1 MARSTARKRALN
13 TLYEA
18 DEKSQ
23 DFLSLLEERKARPG
37 AQTPLPAYAVT
48 IVEGVAEHRL
58 DIDGSLQAHS
68 TRWPLSR
75 MHAIDRNILRIAAW
89 ELLYNPDV
97 PDKVAI
103 DEALS
108 LAKTLSDADAP
119 SFIHGVLSALEQE
132 KDEHQARREQADR
145 IAALADAEAD
155 AVVSD
160 DESDGAKAG
169 VAASEP
175 ASSKPAHVDSEL
187 NSVAS
192 GSAGEDSDSDQV
204 LDHAVDQS
212 APSLD
217 QLKLTL
223 PDELTPDADRPSD
236 N

>member
-23 DFLSLLEERKARPG
+23 DFLSLLEERKVRPG

-48 IVEGVAEHRL
+48 IVEGVADHRR
-58 DIDGSLQAHS
+58 DIDEALQTHS

-89 ELLYNPDV
+89 EMLYNPEV

-155 AVVSD
+155 ADVSD
-160 DESDGAKAG
+160 DESDKAKAA
-169 VAASEP
+169 VAVSEP
-175 ASSKPAHVDSEL
+175 VSSEDAHADSE
-187 NSVAS
+187 SESAAS
-192 GSAGEDSDSDQV
+192 GSEGGESGQV
-204 LDHAVDQS
+204 PDHTVDQS

-223 PDELTPDADRPSD
+223 PEELTSDVDRPSG

>member
-23 DFLSLLEERKARPG
+23 DFLSLLEERKVRPG

-48 IVEGVAEHRL
+48 LVEGVAEHRR
-58 DIDGSLQAHS
+58 DIDEALQTHS

-89 ELLYNPDV
+89 EMLYNPDV

-132 KDEHQARREQADR
+132 KDEHQARRQQTDR

-155 AVVSD
+155 ADVSD
-160 DESDGAKAG
+160 DESDKAKAQ
-169 VAASEP
+169 
-175 ASSKPAHVDSEL
+175 
-187 NSVAS
+187 VAS
-192 GSAGEDSDSDQV
+192 AESVSSGDVHADSDSESATSRPEDGGS
-204 LDHAVDQS
+204 DQS

-217 QLKLTL
+217 QLKLTM
-223 PDELTPDADRPSD
+223 PEELAPDADHPSG

>member
-23 DFLSLLEERKARPG
+23 DFLSLLEERKVRPG

-48 IVEGVAEHRL
+48 IVEGVADHRR
-58 DIDGSLQAHS
+58 DIDEALQTHS

-89 ELLYNPDV
+89 EMLYNPEV

-132 KDEHQARREQADR
+132 KDEHQARREQADQ

-155 AVVSD
+155 ADVSD
-160 DESDGAKAG
+160 DESDKAKAE
-169 VAASEP
+169 VVTSEP
-175 ASSKPAHVDSEL
+175 VSSEDAHADSE
-187 NSVAS
+187 SESAAS
-192 GSAGEDSDSDQV
+192 GSEGGESGQV
-204 LDHAVDQS
+204 PDHTVDQW

-223 PDELTPDADRPSD
+223 PEELTSDVDRPSG

>member
-48 IVEGVAEHRL
+48 IVEGVAEHRRN
-58 DIDGSLQAHS
+58 IDEALQTHS

-89 ELLYNPDV
+89 EMFYNPDV

-155 AVVSD
+155 ADASD
-160 DESDGAKAG
+160 DESDKAKAG
-169 VAASEP
+169 IAASEP
-175 ASSKPAHVDSEL
+175 VSSGDGHADSE
-187 NSVAS
+187 SE
-192 GSAGEDSDSDQV
+192 SAEGTHEDED
-204 LDHAVDQS
+204 ADQS

-223 PDELTPDADRPSD
+223 PKELTPDVDLLSGD
-236 N
+236 

>member
-48 IVEGVAEHRL
+48 IVEGVAEHRR
-58 DIDGSLQAHS
+58 DIDDALQTHS

-89 ELLYNPDV
+89 EMLYNPDV

-132 KDEHQARREQADR
+132 KDEHEARREQADQ

-155 AVVSD
+155 ADVSD
-160 DESDGAKAG
+160 DESDKAKAE
-169 VAASEP
+169 AASAESV
-175 ASSKPAHVDSEL
+175 SSEDAH
-187 NSVAS
+187 A
-192 GSAGEDSDSDQV
+192 DSDSESATSRHEDGGS
-204 LDHAVDQS
+204 DQS
-212 APSLD
+212 ALSLD

-223 PDELTPDADRPSD
+223 PEELAPDTDRPSGD
-236 N
+236 

>member
-23 DFLSLLEERKARPG
+23 DFLSLLEERKVRPG

-48 IVEGVAEHRL
+48 IVEGVAEHRR
-58 DIDGSLQAHS
+58 DIDEALQTHS

-89 ELLYNPDV
+89 EMLYNPEV

-108 LAKTLSDADAP
+108 LAKTLSDVDAP

-155 AVVSD
+155 ADVSD
-160 DESDGAKAG
+160 DESDKAKPG

-175 ASSKPAHVDSEL
+175 VPFEDAHADSE
-187 NSVAS
+187 SDSAAS
-192 GSAGEDSDSDQV
+192 GSEGGDSDQV
-204 LDHAVDQS
+204 PDHTVDQS

-223 PDELTPDADRPSD
+223 PEELTPDADRPSG

>member
-48 IVEGVAEHRL
+48 IVEGVAEHRR
-58 DIDGSLQAHS
+58 DIDDALQAHS

-89 ELLYNPDV
+89 EMLYNPDV

-132 KDEHQARREQADR
+132 KDEHEARREQADR

-155 AVVSD
+155 ADVSD
-160 DESDGAKAG
+160 DESDTAKAE
-169 VAASEP
+169 AASAESV
-175 ASSKPAHVDSEL
+175 SSEDAH
-187 NSVAS
+187 A
-192 GSAGEDSDSDQV
+192 DSDSESVTSRHEDGGS
-204 LDHAVDQS
+204 DQS
-212 APSLD
+212 ALSLD

-223 PDELTPDADRPSD
+223 PEELAPDTDRPSGD
-236 N
+236 

>member
-48 IVEGVAEHRL
+48 IVEGVAEHRR
-58 DIDGSLQAHS
+58 DIDEALQTHS

-89 ELLYNPDV
+89 EMLYNSEV

-119 SFIHGVLSALEQE
+119 AFIHGVLSALEQE
-132 KDEHQARREQADR
+132 KDEHQARRQQADR

-155 AVVSD
+155 ADVSD
-160 DESDGAKAG
+160 DESDKAKA
-169 VAASEP
+169 E
-175 ASSKPAHVDSEL
+175 
-187 NSVAS
+187 VAS
-192 GSAGEDSDSDQV
+192 AESVSSGDAHADSDSESATSRPEDGGS
-204 LDHAVDQS
+204 DQS

-217 QLKLTL
+217 QLKLTM
-223 PDELTPDADRPSD
+223 PEELAPDADHPSG

>member
-23 DFLSLLEERKARPG
+23 DFLSLLEERKVRPG

-48 IVEGVAEHRL
+48 LVEGVAEHRRN
-58 DIDGSLQAHS
+58 IDEALQTHS

-89 ELLYNPDV
+89 EMLYNPDV

-108 LAKTLSDADAP
+108 LAKTLSDADTP

-155 AVVSD
+155 ADASD
-160 DESDGAKAG
+160 DESDKAKAG
-169 VAASEP
+169 IAASEP
-175 ASSKPAHVDSEL
+175 VSSGDGHADSE
-187 NSVAS
+187 SE
-192 GSAGEDSDSDQV
+192 SAEGTHEDED
-204 LDHAVDQS
+204 ADQS

-223 PDELTPDADRPSD
+223 PKELTPDVDLPSGD
-236 N
+236 

>member
-48 IVEGVAEHRL
+48 LVEGVAEHHQ
-58 DIDGSLQAHS
+58 DIDEALQTHS

-75 MHAIDRNILRIAAW
+75 MHVIDRNILRIAAW
-89 ELLYNPDV
+89 EMLYNPDV

-132 KDEHQARREQADR
+132 KDQHQARREQADQ

-155 AVVSD
+155 ADVSD
-160 DESDGAKAG
+160 DGSENAKAG
-169 VAASEP
+169 GAASEP
-175 ASSKPAHVDSEL
+175 VSSEYDPADSK
-187 NSVAS
+187 SA
-192 GSAGEDSDSDQV
+192 SAGGTHEDED
-204 LDHAVDQS
+204 ADQS

-223 PDELTPDADRPSD
+223 PKELTPDVDLPSGD
-236 N
+236 

>member
-48 IVEGVAEHRL
+48 IVEGVAEHRR
-58 DIDGSLQAHS
+58 DIDGALQTHS

-89 ELLYNPDV
+89 EMLYNSEV

-119 SFIHGVLSALEQE
+119 AFIHGVLSALEQE
-132 KDEHQARREQADR
+132 KNDHQARREQAGR

-155 AVVSD
+155 VDVSD
-160 DESDGAKAG
+160 DESDKAKAG
-169 VAASEP
+169 VAASEHVC
-175 ASSKPAHVDSEL
+175 SEDAHADSDSE
-187 NSVAS
+187 
-192 GSAGEDSDSDQV
+192 SAAIGPEEGDSDQV
-204 LDHAVDQS
+204 PDHTLDQS

-223 PDELTPDADRPSD
+223 PEELTPDADRPSS

>member
-23 DFLSLLEERKARPG
+23 DFLSLLEERKVRPG

-48 IVEGVAEHRL
+48 IVEGVAEHHR
-58 DIDGSLQAHS
+58 DIDEALQTHS

-89 ELLYNPDV
+89 EMLYNPEV

-155 AVVSD
+155 ADVSD
-160 DESDGAKAG
+160 DESDKAKAE
-169 VAASEP
+169 VVTSEP
-175 ASSKPAHVDSEL
+175 VSSEDAHADSESESAT
-187 NSVAS
+187 N
-192 GSAGEDSDSDQV
+192 GSEGGESSQV
-204 LDHAVDQS
+204 PDHTVDQS

-223 PDELTPDADRPSD
+223 PEELTSDADRPSG

>member
-23 DFLSLLEERKARPG
+23 DFLSLLEERKVRPG

-48 IVEGVAEHRL
+48 LVEGVAGHRR
-58 DIDGSLQAHS
+58 DIDEALQTHS

-89 ELLYNPDV
+89 EILYNPDV

-119 SFIHGVLSALEQE
+119 SFIHGLLSALEQE
-132 KDEHQARREQADR
+132 KDEHQSRRDQADR

-155 AVVSD
+155 ADSSD
-160 DESDGAKAG
+160 DESGKAKAG
-169 VAASEP
+169 VASTEPVSSEDDHADNESESATATP
-175 ASSKPAHVDSEL
+175 ERGDS
-187 NSVAS
+187 N
-192 GSAGEDSDSDQV
+192 QV
-204 LDHAVDQS
+204 LDHAVGQS

-223 PDELTPDADRPSD
+223 PEELTPDADRPSGD
-236 N
+236 

>member
-48 IVEGVAEHRL
+48 IVEGVAGHRQH
-58 DIDGSLQAHS
+58 IDDALQAHS

-89 ELLYNPDV
+89 EMLYNPDV

-155 AVVSD
+155 ADVSD
-160 DESDGAKAG
+160 DESDKAKAA
-169 VAASEP
+169 VAVSEPISSEDAHVGSDSEP
-175 ASSKPAHVDSEL
+175 A
-187 NSVAS
+187 AS
-192 GSAGEDSDSDQV
+192 GSEGGESDQV
-204 LDHAVDQS
+204 PDLTVDQS

-223 PDELTPDADRPSD
+223 PEELTPDADRPLD

>member
-48 IVEGVAEHRL
+48 IVEGVAEHRR
-58 DIDGSLQAHS
+58 DIDEALQTHS

-89 ELLYNPDV
+89 EMLYNPDV

-155 AVVSD
+155 ADVSD
-160 DESDGAKAG
+160 DDSDKAKAG
-169 VAASEP
+169 VVASEP
-175 ASSKPAHVDSEL
+175 VSSEDAHADSD
-187 NSVAS
+187 S
-192 GSAGEDSDSDQV
+192 GSATNRHEEGDSDQFP
-204 LDHAVDQS
+204 DQAVDQS

-217 QLKLTL
+217 QLKLAL
-223 PDELTPDADRPSD
+223 PEELAPDADRPSD

>member
-23 DFLSLLEERKARPG
+23 DFLSLLEERKVRPG

-48 IVEGVAEHRL
+48 IVEGVAEHRR
-58 DIDGSLQAHS
+58 DIDEALQTHS

-89 ELLYNPDV
+89 EMLYNPEV

-155 AVVSD
+155 ADVSD
-160 DESDGAKAG
+160 DESDKAKG
-169 VAASEP
+169 EVVTSEP
-175 ASSKPAHVDSEL
+175 VSSEDAHADSEAE
-187 NSVAS
+187 SAAS
-192 GSAGEDSDSDQV
+192 GSEGGESGQV
-204 LDHAVDQS
+204 PDHTVDQS

-223 PDELTPDADRPSD
+223 PEELTSDVDRPSG

>member
-23 DFLSLLEERKARPG
+23 DFLSLLEERKVRPG

-48 IVEGVAEHRL
+48 IVEGVAEHRR
-58 DIDGSLQAHS
+58 DIDEALQTHS

-89 ELLYNPDV
+89 EMLYNPEV

-155 AVVSD
+155 ADVSD
-160 DESDGAKAG
+160 DESDKAKAA
-169 VAASEP
+169 VAVSEP
-175 ASSKPAHVDSEL
+175 VSSEDAHVGSEL
-187 NSVAS
+187 ESAAS
-192 GSAGEDSDSDQV
+192 GSEGGESDQV
-204 LDHAVDQS
+204 PDHTVDQS

-223 PDELTPDADRPSD
+223 PEELTPDADRPSD
-236 N
+236 D

>member
-23 DFLSLLEERKARPG
+23 DFLSLLEERKVRPG

-48 IVEGVAEHRL
+48 LVEGVAGHRR
-58 DIDGSLQAHS
+58 DIDEALQTHS

-89 ELLYNPDV
+89 EILYNPDV

-119 SFIHGVLSALEQE
+119 SFIHGLLSALEQE
-132 KDEHQARREQADR
+132 KDEHQSRRDQADR

-155 AVVSD
+155 ADSSD
-160 DESDGAKAG
+160 DESGKAKAG
-169 VAASEP
+169 VASTEPVSSEDDRADNESESATATP
-175 ASSKPAHVDSEL
+175 ERGDS
-187 NSVAS
+187 N
-192 GSAGEDSDSDQV
+192 QV
-204 LDHAVDQS
+204 LDHAVGQS

-223 PDELTPDADRPSD
+223 PEELTPDADRPSGD
-236 N
+236 

>member
-48 IVEGVAEHRL
+48 IVEGVAEHRRN
-58 DIDGSLQAHS
+58 IDETLQTHS

-89 ELLYNPDV
+89 EMLYNPDV

-155 AVVSD
+155 ADVSD
-160 DESDGAKAG
+160 DESDKAKAA

-175 ASSKPAHVDSEL
+175 VSSEDAHADSDSEPA
-187 NSVAS
+187 AS
-192 GSAGEDSDSDQV
+192 GSERGDSDQV
-204 LDHAVDQS
+204 PDHTVDQS

-223 PDELTPDADRPSD
+223 PEELTPDADRPLD

>member
-48 IVEGVAEHRL
+48 IVEGVAEHRR
-58 DIDGSLQAHS
+58 DIDEALQTHS

-89 ELLYNPDV
+89 EMLYNPEV

-132 KDEHQARREQADR
+132 KDEHQTRREQADR

-155 AVVSD
+155 ADVSD
-160 DESDGAKAG
+160 DESDKAKAE
-169 VAASEP
+169 VAVSEP
-175 ASSKPAHVDSEL
+175 VSSEDAHVGSE
-187 NSVAS
+187 SESAES
-192 GSAGEDSDSDQV
+192 GSEGGESDQV
-204 LDHAVDQS
+204 PDHTVDQS

-223 PDELTPDADRPSD
+223 PEELTPDADRPLD

>member
-48 IVEGVAEHRL
+48 IVEGVAGHRR
-58 DIDGSLQAHS
+58 DIDEALQAHS

-89 ELLYNPDV
+89 EMLYNPDV

-132 KDEHQARREQADR
+132 KDEHEARREQADR

-155 AVVSD
+155 ADVSD
-160 DESDGAKAG
+160 DESDKAKAQ
-169 VAASEP
+169 AASAESV
-175 ASSKPAHVDSEL
+175 SSEDAH
-187 NSVAS
+187 A
-192 GSAGEDSDSDQV
+192 DSDSESATSRHEDGGS
-204 LDHAVDQS
+204 DQS
-212 APSLD
+212 ALSLD

-223 PDELTPDADRPSD
+223 PEELTPDADRPPG

>member
-48 IVEGVAEHRL
+48 IVEGVAEHRR

-89 ELLYNPDV
+89 EMLYNPDV

-132 KDEHQARREQADR
+132 KDEHQARRKQADR

-155 AVVSD
+155 ADTSD
-160 DESDGAKAG
+160 DESDDAKAE
-169 VAASEP
+169 VADPEP
-175 ASSKPAHVDSEL
+175 ASSKSAYAGSESE
-187 NSVAS
+187 SVAS

-223 PDELTPDADRPSD
+223 PDELTPGVDRPSD

>member
-23 DFLSLLEERKARPG
+23 DFLSLLEERKVRPG

-48 IVEGVAEHRL
+48 IVEGVAEHRR
-58 DIDGSLQAHS
+58 DIDEALQTHS

-89 ELLYNPDV
+89 EMLYNPEV

-155 AVVSD
+155 ADVSD
-160 DESDGAKAG
+160 DESDKAKAA
-169 VAASEP
+169 VAVSEP
-175 ASSKPAHVDSEL
+175 VSSEDAHVGSE
-187 NSVAS
+187 SESAES
-192 GSAGEDSDSDQV
+192 GSEGGESNQV
-204 LDHAVDQS
+204 PDHTVDQS

-223 PDELTPDADRPSD
+223 PEELTPDADRPLD

>member
-48 IVEGVAEHRL
+48 IVEGVAGHRQH
-58 DIDGSLQAHS
+58 IDDALQAHS

-89 ELLYNPDV
+89 EMLYNPDV

-155 AVVSD
+155 ADASD
-160 DESDGAKAG
+160 DESDRPKAG
-169 VAASEP
+169 VVSTGP
-175 ASSKPAHVDSEL
+175 VP
-187 NSVAS
+187 S
-192 GSAGEDSDSDQV
+192 GD
-204 LDHAVDQS
+204 DHAGSKSESATPAPERGDVDQS

-223 PDELTPDADRPSD
+223 PEELATDADRLSGD
-236 N
+236 

>member
-23 DFLSLLEERKARPG
+23 DFLSLLEERKVRPG

-48 IVEGVAEHRL
+48 LVEGVAGHRR
-58 DIDGSLQAHS
+58 DIDEALQTHS

-89 ELLYNPDV
+89 EILYNPDV

-119 SFIHGVLSALEQE
+119 SFIHGLLSALEQE

-155 AVVSD
+155 ADASD
-160 DESDGAKAG
+160 DESDKAKAG
-169 VAASEP
+169 IAASEP
-175 ASSKPAHVDSEL
+175 VSSGDGHADSE
-187 NSVAS
+187 SE
-192 GSAGEDSDSDQV
+192 SAEGTHEDED
-204 LDHAVDQS
+204 ADQS

-223 PDELTPDADRPSD
+223 PKELTPDVDLPSGD
-236 N
+236 

>member
-37 AQTPLPAYAVT
+37 AQTPLPAYAVA
-48 IVEGVAEHRL
+48 IVEGVAEHRQR
-58 DIDGSLQAHS
+58 IDDSLQAHS

-89 ELLYNPDV
+89 EMLYNPDV

-119 SFIHGVLSALEQE
+119 SFIHGLLSALEQE

-155 AVVSD
+155 ADASD
-160 DESDGAKAG
+160 DESDKAKAG
-169 VAASEP
+169 VTSTEPVSSEGDHAGSESESATAASE
-175 ASSKPAHVDSEL
+175 KDDS
-187 NSVAS
+187 N
-192 GSAGEDSDSDQV
+192 QV
-204 LDHAVDQS
+204 LGHTVDQS

-223 PDELTPDADRPSD
+223 PEELTPGADRPSD

>member
-23 DFLSLLEERKARPG
+23 DFLSLLEERKLRPG

-48 IVEGVAEHRL
+48 LVEGVAEHRRN
-58 DIDGSLQAHS
+58 IDEALQTHS
-68 TRWPLSR
+68 IRWPLSR

-89 ELLYNPDV
+89 EMLYNPDV

-155 AVVSD
+155 ADASD
-160 DESDGAKAG
+160 DESDKAKAG
-169 VAASEP
+169 IAASEP
-175 ASSKPAHVDSEL
+175 VSSGDGHADSE
-187 NSVAS
+187 SE
-192 GSAGEDSDSDQV
+192 SAEGTHEDED
-204 LDHAVDQS
+204 ADQS

-223 PDELTPDADRPSD
+223 PKELTPDVDLPSGD
-236 N
+236 

>member
-37 AQTPLPAYAVT
+37 AQTPLPVYAVT
-48 IVEGVAEHRL
+48 IVEGVAGHRQH
-58 DIDGSLQAHS
+58 IDDALQAHS

-89 ELLYNPDV
+89 EMLYNPDV

-155 AVVSD
+155 ADVSD
-160 DESDGAKAG
+160 DESDKAKAA
-169 VAASEP
+169 VAVSEP
-175 ASSKPAHVDSEL
+175 VSSEDAHVGSE
-187 NSVAS
+187 SESAES
-192 GSAGEDSDSDQV
+192 GSEGGESDQV
-204 LDHAVDQS
+204 PDHTVDQS

-223 PDELTPDADRPSD
+223 PEELTPDADRPLD

>member
-48 IVEGVAEHRL
+48 IVEGVAGHRQH
-58 DIDGSLQAHS
+58 IDDALEAHS

-89 ELLYNPDV
+89 EMLYNPDV

-155 AVVSD
+155 ADASD
-160 DESDGAKAG
+160 DESYKAKAE
-169 VAASEP
+169 AASAESV
-175 ASSKPAHVDSEL
+175 SSEDAH
-187 NSVAS
+187 A
-192 GSAGEDSDSDQV
+192 DSDSESATSRYEDGGS
-204 LDHAVDQS
+204 DQS
-212 APSLD
+212 ALSLD

-223 PDELTPDADRPSD
+223 PEELAPDTDCPSGD
-236 N
+236 

>member
-23 DFLSLLEERKARPG
+23 DFLSLLEERKVRPG

-48 IVEGVAEHRL
+48 LVEGVAEHRR
-58 DIDGSLQAHS
+58 DIDEALQTHS

-89 ELLYNPDV
+89 EMLYNPEV

-155 AVVSD
+155 ADVSD
-160 DESDGAKAG
+160 DESDKAKAE
-169 VAASEP
+169 VVTSEP
-175 ASSKPAHVDSEL
+175 VSSEDAHADSE
-187 NSVAS
+187 SESAAS
-192 GSAGEDSDSDQV
+192 GSEGGESGQV
-204 LDHAVDQS
+204 PDHTVDQS

-223 PDELTPDADRPSD
+223 PEELTSDADRPSG

>member
-23 DFLSLLEERKARPG
+23 DFLSLLEERKVRPG

-48 IVEGVAEHRL
+48 IVEGVAEHRRN
-58 DIDGSLQAHS
+58 IDEALQTHS

-89 ELLYNPDV
+89 EMLYNPDV

-132 KDEHQARREQADR
+132 KDEHQTRREQADR

-155 AVVSD
+155 ADASD
-160 DESDGAKAG
+160 DESNKAKAG
-169 VAASEP
+169 IAASEP
-175 ASSKPAHVDSEL
+175 VSSGDDHADSE
-187 NSVAS
+187 SE
-192 GSAGEDSDSDQV
+192 SAGGTHEDED
-204 LDHAVDQS
+204 ADQS

-223 PDELTPDADRPSD
+223 PEELTPDVDLPSGD
-236 N
+236 

>member
-23 DFLSLLEERKARPG
+23 DFLSLLEERKVRPG

-48 IVEGVAEHRL
+48 LVEGVAEHRR
-58 DIDGSLQAHS
+58 DIDEALQTHS

-89 ELLYNPDV
+89 EMLYNPDV

-132 KDEHQARREQADR
+132 KDEHQARRQQADR

-155 AVVSD
+155 ADVSD
-160 DESDGAKAG
+160 DESDKAKAQ
-169 VAASEP
+169 
-175 ASSKPAHVDSEL
+175 
-187 NSVAS
+187 VAS
-192 GSAGEDSDSDQV
+192 AESVSSGDAHADSDSESATSRPEDGGS
-204 LDHAVDQS
+204 DQS

-217 QLKLTL
+217 QLKLIM
-223 PDELTPDADRPSD
+223 PEELVPDADHPSG

>member
-37 AQTPLPAYAVT
+37 AQTPLPAYAVN
-48 IVEGVAEHRL
+48 IVEGVAGHRQH
-58 DIDGSLQAHS
+58 IDDALQAHS

-89 ELLYNPDV
+89 EMLYNPDV

-187 NSVAS
+187 NSVAR

-223 PDELTPDADRPSD
+223 PDELTPGVDRPSAD
-236 N
+236 

>member
-23 DFLSLLEERKARPG
+23 DFLSLLEERKVRPG

-48 IVEGVAEHRL
+48 IVEGVAEHRR
-58 DIDGSLQAHS
+58 DIDEALQAHS

-89 ELLYNPDV
+89 EMLYNPEV

-155 AVVSD
+155 ADVSD
-160 DESDGAKAG
+160 DESDKAKG
-169 VAASEP
+169 EVVTSEP
-175 ASSKPAHVDSEL
+175 VSSEDAHADSEAE
-187 NSVAS
+187 SAAS
-192 GSAGEDSDSDQV
+192 GSEGGESGQV
-204 LDHAVDQS
+204 PDHTVDQS

-223 PDELTPDADRPSD
+223 PEELTSDVDRPSG

>member
-48 IVEGVAEHRL
+48 IVEGVAEHRHH
-58 DIDGSLQAHS
+58 IDDALQAHS

-89 ELLYNPDV
+89 EMLYNPDV

-108 LAKTLSDADAP
+108 LAKALSDADAP
-119 SFIHGVLSALEQE
+119 SFIHGLLSALEQE

-145 IAALADAEAD
+145 IAAMADAEAHAD
-155 AVVSD
+155 ASD
-160 DESDGAKAG
+160 DESDKSEAGAISTQPVSSGDDHAG
-169 VAASEP
+169 RESESATAASERD
-175 ASSKPAHVDSEL
+175 DS
-187 NSVAS
+187 N
-192 GSAGEDSDSDQV
+192 QV
-204 LDHAVDQS
+204 LDLTVDQS

-223 PDELTPDADRPSD
+223 PEELTPDADRPSG